1 MLFYYLTLAA
11 GLIVT
16 TGFLFSRSKGAGVK
30 NLFFKMASSLCFLL
44 TAVFAVIAN
53 PNIASYGVLIIMG
66 GILGLCGDV
75 TLDLKFIYPKDNSAY
90 LRSGF
95 IFFAIGHIFYS
106 GAIIWYNRLD
116 WRWVLAAIAVA
127 VVVAVANTLS
137 GKMLKLD
144 FGKYRNIVIFY
155 SSFLAATAL
164 LSVFAAVVTGTAAM
178 IVFAVGAVLFLLSD
192 VVLCFTY
199 FGKGWDKAPHIFIN
213 HLLYYAGQFL
223 IASSIAFIGK

>member
-1 MLFYYLTLAA
+1 MPLYYLTLAA

-16 TGFLFSRSKGAGVK
+16 VGFLFSRSKGASVK

-44 TAVFAVIAN
+44 TGVFAVIAN
-53 PNIASYGVLIIMG
+53 PNIASYGVLVIMG

-75 TLDLKFIYPKDNSAY
+75 TLDLKFVYPNDSHAY
-90 LRSGF
+90 LNSGF
-95 IFFAIGHIFYS
+95 IFFAIGHIFFC
-106 GAIIWYNRLD
+106 GAIIWYNELK
-116 WRWVLAAIAVA
+116 WWYILACVAAALVIAV
-127 VVVAVANTLS
+127 VNTLS

-144 FGKYRNIVIFY
+144 FGRYKVIVTLY
-155 SSFLAATAL
+155 SAVLASTALISILAAIVAG
-164 LSVFAAVVTGTAAM
+164 SAAM

-223 IASSIAFIGK
+223 ITSSIVFIGK

>member
-1 MLFYYLTLAA
+1 MPLYYLTLAA

-16 TGFLFSRSKGAGVK
+16 VGFLFSRSKGASVK

-44 TAVFAVIAN
+44 TGVFAVIAN
-53 PNIASYGVLIIMG
+53 PNIASYGVLVIMG

-75 TLDLKFIYPKDNSAY
+75 TLDLKFVYPNDSHAY
-90 LRSGF
+90 LNSGF
-95 IFFAIGHIFYS
+95 IFFAIGHIFFC
-106 GAIIWYNRLD
+106 GAIIWYNELK
-116 WRWVLAAIAVA
+116 WWYIFACVAAALVIAV
-127 VVVAVANTLS
+127 VNTLS

-144 FGKYRNIVIFY
+144 FGRYKVIVTLY
-155 SSFLAATAL
+155 SAVLASTALISILAAI
-164 LSVFAAVVTGTAAM
+164 VTGSVAM

-223 IASSIAFIGK
+223 IASSIVFIGK

>member
-1 MLFYYLTLAA
+1 MPVYYLTLAA

-16 TGFLFSRSKGAGVK
+16 AGFLFSRSKGASVK

-53 PNIASYGVLIIMG
+53 PNLASYGVLIIMG

-75 TLDLKFIYPKDNSAY
+75 TLDLKFIYPKDNNEY

-95 IFFAIGHIFYS
+95 IFFAIWHIFYCA
-106 GAIIWYNRLD
+106 AIIWYNQLK
-116 WRWVLAAIAVA
+116 WWWVLVCIAAA
-127 VVVAVANTLS
+127 VVISVANTLS

-144 FGKYRNIVIFY
+144 FGKYRNIVIIY

-164 LSVFAAVVTGTAAM
+164 ISILAAVVTSSVAM

-223 IASSIAFIGK
+223 IASSIVFIGK